1 MKYFPQ
7 LELSDASRDFQE
19 EFLGYNHNLRISD
32 NEFYNMKNMSG
43 DYYPVLS
50 PRDKRGIV
58 KQLDGCTGVIC
69 KNALC
74 YIDKYG
80 ENGSKLY
87 INDFEITPF
96 TSTTTA
102 QTYSAGINYTHV
114 MVSMGA
120 YLIIFRKSK
129 EYGLTDGWF
138 YNTAK
143 SAQSITEEDYGYID
157 HTNEFNHLEITTCGY
172 NGSEYS
178 FRYIGSS
185 APTGEVNN
193 GDKWLDTSSKPHVVK
208 VWSESQQMWTG
219 ISTTYV
225 KLTAPG
231 IASGFKVG
239 DAVKIS
245 DLSEGYSN
253 IYATGTNAPIT
264 ITEDIIEQLKTLSTN
279 TIIQSV
285 DESETNGIKN
295 NGWIV
300 VVGIIDASLTIQYS
314 GDNKK
319 VSREAPYMDFICEHN
334 NRLWGCRYGL
344 NRNDDT
350 VNEIYASKQGDFRN
364 WNCYAGIST
373 DSYAVSVGSEDV
385 WTGCTPFGNSVLFFK
400 ENVIHKIYGSIPA
413 DFQTTEQR
421 VRGIQRGSE
430 KSLCFVNET
439 LFYKSTTDVCYYD
452 GSTPVGVSG
461 ALGDVAYSN
470 AVFGSTRNKL
480 YANMLDEN
488 GEWNLFVFN
497 VASQMW
503 HREDDIH
510 CKYICRVDDDVY
522 FVDENNV
529 LGTFTG
535 AGTPE
540 SDFEW
545 YSETGVIGYSLPD
558 NKYIGRM
565 SVRLK
570 KPVNSDVRLFIQ
582 YDNSSKWN
590 PVATLNG
597 ESITSISIPIL
608 PKRCDHFR
616 LRFEGKGECKI
627 FSISKTIELGSDV

>member
-74 YIDKYG
+74 YIDKFG

-87 INDFEITPF
+87 INHHEIAQFSGTI
-96 TSTTTA
+96 A
-102 QTYSAGINYTHV
+102 QTYDGSVSYTHV
-114 MVSMGA
+114 MVNMGA

-143 SAQSITEEDYGYID
+143 SEQSITEEDHGYID
-157 HTNEFNHLEITTCGY
+157 NVVQTNAITLTPSGPD
-172 NGSEYS
+172 GSNYEYRFVQAS
-178 FRYIGSS
+178 Q
-185 APTGEVNN
+185 PTGEVNN
-193 GDKWLDTSSKPHVVK
+193 GDKWLDTSGEKHAVK
-208 VWSESQQMWTG
+208 VWSESQQMWVG
-219 ISTTYV
+219 VSTTYI
-225 KLTAPG
+225 KISAPG
-231 IASGFKVG
+231 IANGFNVG
-239 DAVKIS
+239 DAVDLNELKNITGTAHTS
-245 DLSEGYSN
+245 SLGPITESVIEQIKDLSVNS
-253 IYATGTNAPIT
+253 
-264 ITEDIIEQLKTLSTN
+264 
-279 TIIQSV
+279 IIQSK
-285 DESETNGIKN
+285 DETKTGDTYN
-295 NGWIV
+295 NAWIV
-300 VVGIIDASLTIQYS
+300 VVGILDEE
-314 GDNKK
+314 
-319 VSREAPYMDFICEHN
+319 VSSQTTTVKIKRNAPYMDFICEHN

-350 VNEIYASKQGDFRN
+350 VNEIYACKQGDFRN
-364 WNCYAGIST
+364 WNCYAGLST

-430 KSLCFVNET
+430 QSLCFVNET

-545 YSETGVIGYSLPD
+545 YAETGVIGYSLPD

-570 KPVNSDVRLFIQ
+570 RPVNSDVRLFIQ